1 MPSLIQ
7 DDAQIRALGEISALL
22 DEVRS
27 LNTIV
32 NSNKAYTFRVSKKQ
46 DLVLE
51 DPDLRKRISAILLT
65 KRARYIKEIN
75 LKASKFHISLDE
87 DEKKVI
93 ADSAISAAASPVDDL
108 AAVEPAE

>member
-22 DEVRS
+22 DEVRAY
-27 LNTIV
+27 NTVI
-32 NSNKAYTFRVSKKQ
+32 NNGKAFTFRVNKKQ
-46 DLVLE
+46 DLTLG
-51 DPDLRKRISAILLT
+51 DPDLCKRITAILLT
-65 KRARYIKEIN
+65 KRARFVKEIN

-93 ADSAISAAASPVDDL
+93 SDGAVSAAASPSEEL
-108 AAVEPAE
+108 IAEE